1 MAPTAPSTVP
11 SLYDLGLQL
20 RTADD
25 HTVGLDVARG
35 HVVLVS
41 MFYGTCPAACPVLV
55 EEIERLLAASSDAN
69 ARVVLVSFDAARDT
83 PARLRELA
91 REHHLDDR
99 FTLASASDGDARVL
113 AAALGIKYRHLPDGS
128 FSHNIA
134 VVALDADGRPLAR
147 MDRLGDD
154 AALEA
159 VLR

>member
-1 MAPTAPSTVP
+1 
-11 SLYDLGLQL
+11 
-20 RTADD
+20 
-25 HTVGLDVARG
+25 
-35 HVVLVS
+35 

-55 EEIERLLAASSDAN
+55 EEIDRVLAASSDAN

-113 AAALGIKYRHLPDGS
+113 AAALGIKYRKLADGS
-128 FSHNIA
+128 FSHNLA

>member
-1 MAPTAPSTVP
+1 MKNITGITLVLSLLFACRTASSPSPSPNPRPSASQTTSHSSPPHAPSTVP
-11 SLYDLGLQL
+11 SLYDLALRL

-25 HTVGLDVARG
+25 RTVGLDVARG

-55 EEIERLLAASSDAN
+55 EEID
-69 ARVVLVSFDAARDT
+69 
-83 PARLRELA
+83 
-91 REHHLDDR
+91 
-99 FTLASASDGDARVL
+99 RVL
-113 AAALGIKYRHLPDGS
+113 AAALGIKYRKLADGS